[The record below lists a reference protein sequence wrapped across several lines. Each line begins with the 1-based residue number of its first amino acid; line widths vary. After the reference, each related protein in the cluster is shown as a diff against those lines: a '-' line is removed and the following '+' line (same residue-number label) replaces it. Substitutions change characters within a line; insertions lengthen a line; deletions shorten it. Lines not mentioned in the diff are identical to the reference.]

1 MRLLIHCGFDD
12 GPQTLIKENATED
25 DVTMIR
31 EAMNEAPDV
40 ILSVDCRL
48 APDGPD
54 GNRLIRVGAIQSVT
68 ERYAVPGDE
77 V

>member
-1 MRLLIHCGFDD
+1 MRLLIHCDFDG

-25 DVTMIR
+25 DAAMIR

-48 APDGPD
+48 TPDGPD
-54 GNRLIRVGAIQSVT
+54 RNRLIRVGAIQSVA
-68 ERYAVPGDE
+68 ERQIMPLDE